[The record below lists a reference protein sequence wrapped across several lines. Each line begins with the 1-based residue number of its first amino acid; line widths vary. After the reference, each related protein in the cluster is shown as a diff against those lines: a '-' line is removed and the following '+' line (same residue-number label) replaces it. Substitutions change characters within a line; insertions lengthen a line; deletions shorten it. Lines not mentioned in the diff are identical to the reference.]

1 MISELKF
8 GICVLNLMQPNNRML
23 VRVYKIYRDV
33 FFLSQRDYIC
43 YLKCNDMGGEYI
55 WEIFLILK
63 SENSRLYNREN
74 KLFTY
79 WLVVV
84 FQAHHSSTQA
94 RKTIMGTNTV
104 MVDKVLQKAWTSNI
118 TLMVISHK
126 CWLSHFLYLPNINAD
141 MPKIREWGKSS
152 NGISYFTFTKASKF
166 RIVYTV

>member
-1 MISELKF
+1 MSE
-8 GICVLNLMQPNNRML
+8 MQQ
-23 VRVYKIYRDV
+23 Y
-33 FFLSQRDYIC
+33 
-43 YLKCNDMGGEYI
+43 MGGEYV
-55 WEIFLILK
+55 WEIFLIVK

-126 CWLSHFLYLPNINAD
+126 Y
-141 MPKIREWGKSS
+141 
-152 NGISYFTFTKASKF
+152 
-166 RIVYTV
+166 